1 MLSINEGKTEITD
14 NIVHTEFWDFII
26 VFISLKQIYVWD
38 VILFKEE
45 E

>member
-1 MLSINEGKTEITD
+1 MLSMKEGESEITK

-26 VFISLKQIYVWD
+26 VFISLNQIYVWD
-38 VILFKEE
+38 VSLFKEE